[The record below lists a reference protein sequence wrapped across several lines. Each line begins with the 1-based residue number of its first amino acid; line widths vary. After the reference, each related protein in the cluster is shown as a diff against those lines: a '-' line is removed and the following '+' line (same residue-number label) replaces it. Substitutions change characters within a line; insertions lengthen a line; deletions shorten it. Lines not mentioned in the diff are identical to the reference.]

1 MLLDRVR
8 LVRHGAWAWRSRST
22 NVEPVGLGAEIRRRR
37 KARGWTLEVLAE
49 KADLTP
55 HYLSTLETGGRDP
68 SVSTVQQLAK
78 AFGCAPGELL
88 GPVVGLSPA
97 ATEVGRLYDGAPA
110 DVQDGIAKIL
120 RATARKRR

>member
-1 MLLDRVR
+1 V
-8 LVRHGAWAWRSRST
+8 A
-22 NVEPVGLGAEIRRRR
+22 LGTEVRRRR

-55 HYLSTLETGGRDP
+55 HYLSTLETGRRDP

-88 GPVVGLSPA
+88 GSDILTPRPKHLQIMPLSGL
-97 ATEVGRLYDGAPA
+97 GRSKTCDICA
-110 DVQDGIAKIL
+110 VC
-120 RATARKRR
+120 AREIVRVS